1 MAEPTHRP
9 ADAGLPSEAC
19 RVEELS
25 LLTGL
30 SESFGLDGACIVD
43 LSVGTDL
50 GGVTIVRL
58 LAEGGMGRVYEGRQR
73 SPDRAVAVKVLRDGL
88 ASPTLVRRFAQ
99 EAQVLARLKHPHI
112 AQVHMLGTFP
122 HAGATVPFFVLE
134 LVDHA
139 LPIDRFARERQL
151 SVRQVVAVM
160 RSVVAAVAHGHRLG
174 VVHRDLKPGNILVGA
189 DGTPKV
195 IDFGVARCT
204 GADLALTTAHDD
216 TGGIVG
222 TLRYMSPEQ
231 FEADESAIDPRTDVY
246 ALGLVLHEVLT
257 GELPYEV
264 RGKSLPAAAQIIR
277 EQEPRVE
284 ARMRQALAT
293 ATDAGAGEAATLAAV
308 VEKCL
313 HKRPAD
319 RYASADALEADLAY
333 WLAGEPVLA
342 RPLGRLARCRRWLGR
357 HRTGVIA
364 ATVAMA
370 AVGVAAAS
378 VAFLSRAELRQ
389 RLVAERHRE
398 AAVEQQVRADIEKAH
413 AKVWQAEEARTR
425 GNTVLARSLVAEAV
439 ATRPGGPPPIEITVL
454 SALLDDVDG
463 VDESL
468 AVLRGHAD
476 LVTSVAAT
484 PEGPRVATGSKDRT
498 ARLWGVDEAGRWT
511 QTHLLE
517 GHRAAIWGVAISPDG
532 TRVATAAADRTA
544 RLWDARDGAS
554 LATLA
559 GHDKPVYGVAFA
571 ADGGLVATA
580 SGDRT
585 ARLWSVDGEPR
596 GELAGHGDTV
606 FGVAFS
612 PDGRLLATGSGDRT
626 VRLWDVATREQ
637 RAMFAGHEQRVFN
650 VAFSPDGGRLASSSE
665 DGTVRVWHV
674 ASGDVAATLRHPQRV
689 NAAVF
694 AADGTR
700 IAAASVD
707 GAVHIWDVRSG
718 RETGRLRGHADGI
731 WSVTALADGRIV
743 TGGADATARVWDA
756 GASAEPLVRC
766 SSRVQGVA
774 ISPDGRLLATALSE
788 GGVRLWD
795 ASTLRELRQVS
806 VAAGRV
812 NAVEFSADGAWLIAA
827 CHDGAV
833 RQFRV
838 TDAAATGGS
847 EPTGR
852 PIYAATYAPDG
863 GRVATAGDDR
873 RVRVFDA
880 VTWAEVAGPFTH
892 PDRALAVAWSRDG
905 RRLATGC
912 ADGIVRLWDVAAGTD
927 GGAGQPLLLEG
938 HAAAVNW
945 VVFSP
950 DGGRLATASSD
961 ATVRIWDAVTG
972 RHLAVLD
979 GAVGQVWE
987 VAFSPDGTRL
997 GGVGADR
1004 RLHLWETAGGRHL
1017 VAFDGH
1023 ADEVWAVAFA
1033 PDDAA
1038 ILTGSWDGTARLWGR
1053 SAAALQRGRASAA
1066 R

>member
-1 MAEPTHRP
+1 MSEPTHRS
-9 ADAGLPSEAC
+9 AAEGLPPDESC
-19 RVEELS
+19 QVEELAV
-25 LLTGL
+25 LTGL

-43 LSVGTDL
+43 LPAGTDL
-50 GGVTIVRL
+50 GGVTIIRF

-122 HAGATVPFFVLE
+122 HADVAVPFFVLE
-134 LVDHA
+134 LVDNA
-139 LPIDRFARERQL
+139 LPIDRFARDRRLSARQI
-151 SVRQVVAVM
+151 VAVM
-160 RSVVAAVAHGHRLG
+160 KSVVAAVGHGHRLG
-174 VVHRDLKPGNILVGA
+174 VVHRDLKPGNILVGC
-189 DGTPKV
+189 DGAPKV

-204 GADLALTTAHDD
+204 NADLSLTTVHGD

-231 FEADESAIDPRTDVY
+231 FDDDASAIDARTDIY

-264 RGKSLPAAAQIIR
+264 RGKSLPVAARVIR
-277 EQEPRVE
+277 EREPQVEPRI
-284 ARMRQALAT
+284 RQALA
-293 ATDAGAGEAATLAAV
+293 AAAGGGGGEAATLAAI

-313 HKRPAD
+313 RKRPAD
-319 RYASADALEADLAY
+319 RYASAESLEAELAR
-333 WLAGEPVLA
+333 WLAGEPVTA
-342 RPLGRLARCRRWLGR
+342 RPLGRVEQCRRWLRR
-357 HRTGVIA
+357 HRTGVA
-364 ATVAMA
+364 AAAVALA

-389 RLVAERHRE
+389 RVVAERHRV
-398 AAVEQQVRADIEKAH
+398 AAVEQQRRADIELAH

-439 ATRPGGPPPIEITVL
+439 AARPGAPPLEVAVL

-463 VDESL
+463 IDESL
-468 AVLRGHAD
+468 VVLRGHAD

-484 PEGPRVATGSKDRT
+484 ADGRRVATGSKDRT
-498 ARLWGVDEAGRWT
+498 ARLWWIDEAGRWA

-517 GHRAAIWGVAISPDG
+517 GHRAAVWCVAVSPDG

-544 RLWDARDGAS
+544 RLWNARDGAAV
-554 LATLA
+554 ATLA

-585 ARLWSVDGEPR
+585 ARLWGVDGEPR
-596 GELAGHGDTV
+596 GELAGHDDTV

-612 PDGRLLATGSGDRT
+612 PDGRLLATASGDRT
-626 VRLWDVATREQ
+626 VRLWDVATREP
-637 RAMFAGHEQRVFN
+637 RTLLVGHEQRVFN
-650 VAFSPDGGRLASSSE
+650 VCFSPDGGQVASSSE
-665 DGTVRVWHV
+665 DGTVRVWRV
-674 ASGDVAATLRHPQRV
+674 ASGEHAATLRHRQRV
-689 NAAVF
+689 NAAAF
-694 AADGTR
+694 TADGTR
-700 IAAASVD
+700 IAAASTD
-707 GAVHIWDVRSG
+707 GVVHVWDSRSG
-718 RETGRLRGHADGI
+718 REAGGLRGHAEGI
-731 WSVTALADGRIV
+731 WSVAALAGGRLV
-743 TGGADATARVWDA
+743 TGGADATARLWDA
-756 GASAEPLVRC
+756 AASAEPLVRC
-766 SSRVQGVA
+766 ASRVQGVA
-774 ISPDGRLLATALSE
+774 ISPDGCVLATALSE
-788 GGVRLWD
+788 GGVVLWD
-795 ASTLRELRQVS
+795 ASTLRELRR
-806 VAAGRV
+806 APAGAGRV
-812 NAVEFSADGAWLIAA
+812 NAVEFSPDGARLIAA

-833 RQFRV
+833 RAFV
-838 TDAAATGGS
+838 VADAAAVGGS

-852 PIYAATYAPDG
+852 PIYAATFSPDG
-863 GRVATAGDDR
+863 RRVATAGDDR

-880 VTWAEVAGPFTH
+880 ATWAEVAGPCTH

-912 ADGIVRLWDVAAGTD
+912 ADGIVRLWDAAAEPVVVGTPSL
-927 GGAGQPLLLEG
+927 ALEG

-945 VVFSP
+945 VAFSP

-961 ATVRIWDAVTG
+961 ATVRIWDAATG
-972 RHLAVLD
+972 TCLAALD
-979 GAVGQVWE
+979 GPVGQVWE
-987 VAFSPDGTRL
+987 VAFSPDGARV
-997 GGVGADR
+997 GCVGADR
-1004 RLHLWETAGGRHL
+1004 RLHLWDAADGRHL
-1017 VAFDGH
+1017 AAFDGH
-1023 ADEVWAVAFA
+1023 ADEAWAIAFA
-1033 PDDAA
+1033 PDGST

-1053 SAAALQRGRASAA
+1053 SASALQRARAAAA